1 MNSQLKEK
9 VQNLPQKPG
18 VYQYFDA
25 EGTIIYVG
33 KAKRLKNR
41 VSSYFNK
48 DKHQSG
54 KTALLVRKIVD
65 LKFILVNTEYEALLL
80 ENSLIKKYKPR
91 YNIQWRDDKSYP
103 YICIKNE
110 RFPRIFATRQLV
122 KDGSLYFGPYASA
135 KMMHAMLDLIR
146 KLHKFRTCSLNLS
159 DENIR
164 AQKFK
169 VCLEYQIGNCL
180 GPCEGLQSLE
190 DYNQSVENV
199 KKLLKGS
206 VSDLISEYKTEMKT
220 AAETMLFE
228 RANDMKERVE
238 MLEHFRERS
247 VVVHPNID
255 DVDVFALEQDDKF
268 AYAAFL
274 KIVKGAIIQ
283 SHTLEMRKNAT
294 EDAQEL
300 LISAVIELRNRFKS
314 TAKEIFLPFETGVE
328 LPDVKSFVPQRGDK
342 RKLLFLAKKNAMQ
355 FMKDRHR
362 KQEQVDP
369 DRRSNRILTGLQKD
383 LNMKELPY
391 HIECFDN
398 SNFQGS
404 NPVAACVVFKNAK
417 ASKKDY
423 RHFNIK
429 TVVGPDDFASMT
441 EVVRRRYKRLLDEKQ
456 DLPQLI
462 VIDGGK
468 GQLSAAYE
476 SLVELGLE
484 KKISII
490 GIAKKLEEIFI
501 PFESI
506 PLYIDKKSESLKLIQ
521 QLRNE
526 AHRFGITHHRN
537 QRSKSSLKSG
547 LTEIKGIGESTST
560 ELLRKFKSLK
570 RVKEASIEELIEL
583 IGPSKAKI
591 VHKSLHR
598 TSAKEP

>member
-54 KTALLVRKIVD
+54 KKALLVRKIVD

-103 YICIKNE
+103 YICIKKE
-110 RFPRIFATRQLV
+110 RFPRIFATRQMV

-159 DENIR
+159 DENIQ
-164 AQKFK
+164 AKKFK

-180 GPCEGLQSLE
+180 GPCEGLQSIA
-190 DYNQSVENV
+190 DYDQSVENV

-228 RANDMKERVE
+228 RANEMKERVE

-294 EDAQEL
+294 ENAQEL

-328 LPDVKSFVPQRGDK
+328 LPEVKSFVPQRGDK

-441 EVVRRRYKRLLDEKQ
+441 EVVFRRYKRLLAEKQ

-521 QLRNE
+521 MLRNE

-570 RVKEASIEELIEL
+570 RVKEASIEELTEL

-591 VHKSLHR
+591 VHKSLH
-598 TSAKEP
+598 TK

>member
-54 KTALLVRKIVD
+54 KKALLVRKIVD

-103 YICIKNE
+103 YICIKKE
-110 RFPRIFATRQLV
+110 RFPRIFATRQMV

-159 DENIR
+159 DENIQ
-164 AQKFK
+164 AKKFK

-180 GPCEGLQSLE
+180 GPCEGLQSIA
-190 DYNQSVENV
+190 DYDQSVENV

-228 RANDMKERVE
+228 RANEMKERVE

-328 LPDVKSFVPQRGDK
+328 LPEVKSFVPQRGDK

-441 EVVRRRYKRLLDEKQ
+441 EVVFRRYKRLLAEKQ

-521 QLRNE
+521 MLRNE

-570 RVKEASIEELIEL
+570 RVKEASIEELTEL

-591 VHKSLHR
+591 VHKSLH
-598 TSAKEP
+598 TK

>member
-1 MNSQLKEK
+1 VNSQLKEK

-54 KTALLVRKIVD
+54 KKALLVRKIVD

-103 YICIKNE
+103 YICIKKE
-110 RFPRIFATRQLV
+110 RFPRIFATRQMV

-159 DENIR
+159 DENIQ
-164 AQKFK
+164 AKKFK

-180 GPCEGLQSLE
+180 GPCEGLQSIA
-190 DYNQSVENV
+190 DYDQSVENV

-228 RANDMKERVE
+228 RANEMKERVE

-328 LPDVKSFVPQRGDK
+328 LPEVKSFVPQRGDK

-441 EVVRRRYKRLLDEKQ
+441 EVVFRRYKRLLAEKQ

-521 QLRNE
+521 MLRNE

-570 RVKEASIEELIEL
+570 RVKEASIEELTEL

-591 VHKSLHR
+591 VHKSLH
-598 TSAKEP
+598 TK

>member
-1 MNSQLKEK
+1 VNSQLKEK

-54 KTALLVRKIVD
+54 KKALLVRKIVD

-103 YICIKNE
+103 YICIKKE
-110 RFPRIFATRQLV
+110 RFPRIFATRQMV

-159 DENIR
+159 DENIQ
-164 AQKFK
+164 AKKFK

-180 GPCEGLQSLE
+180 GPCEGLQSIA
-190 DYNQSVENV
+190 DYDQSVENV

-228 RANDMKERVE
+228 RANEMKERVE

-294 EDAQEL
+294 ENAQEL

-328 LPDVKSFVPQRGDK
+328 LPEVKSFVPQRGDK

-441 EVVRRRYKRLLDEKQ
+441 EVVFRRYKRLLAEKQ

-521 QLRNE
+521 MLRNE

-570 RVKEASIEELIEL
+570 RVKEASIEELTEL

-591 VHKSLHR
+591 VHKSLH
-598 TSAKEP
+598 TK